1 MKTFAEIL
9 NESKATYSFNIGIAG
24 ELPEGIEDRLESV
37 MQKFTVRNL
46 SLIHI

>member
-24 ELPEGIEDRLESV
+24 EFLKGLKID
-37 MQKFTVRNL
+37 
-46 SLIHI
+46 